1 MSCALQVR
9 EMVEP
14 RLGLVS
20 PEMAIWRARPPS
32 DWGGETLDL
41 DLDLEQ
47 EFSDL
52 SSITMSRHYS

>member
-14 RLGLVS
+14 RLGLFS

-32 DWGGETLDL
+32 DWGGDL
-41 DLDLEQ
+41 ALDLEQ

-52 SSITMSRHYS
+52 LSIRMPRHYS

>member
-41 DLDLEQ
+41 ALEQ

-52 SSITMSRHYS
+52 SSIRVSRHYS